1 VDPAHLK
8 EEIDF
13 ANSAYLPMLGDST
26 ISAEILKSYEH
37 PSQMWDWRQRAAVAL
52 GRLKGKRLLDYGC
65 GQGEESCYFAKLG
78 AVVTAIDVS
87 DVGIRVGQQ
96 RARSNGLSIDFRVM
110 DCLHTSFGDESF
122 DIVHGLGILH
132 HVGLD
137 SGLREVYRLLAPG
150 GVAVFM
156 EPLQSPGNVERAKA
170 WLADRLPPRFNLT
183 PVTPDEEN
191 LRQAD
196 ILAAG
201 QGWRSIEIFLF
212 RLTYR
217 ARKLLIPRALW
228 NWSLRLDSMLL
239 ETMPFLR
246 RYAGAAVIVLRK

>member
-1 VDPAHLK
+1 VDSAHLK

-26 ISAEILKSYEH
+26 INAEIFGSYER

-52 GRLKGKRLLDYGC
+52 GRLEGKRLLDYGC
-65 GQGEESCYFAKLG
+65 GQGEESCYFARLG
-78 AVVTAIDVS
+78 ALVTAIDVS

-96 RARSNGLSIDFRVM
+96 RAHGNGLSIDFRVM
-110 DCLHTSFGDESF
+110 DCLHTSFSDESF
-122 DIVHGLGILH
+122 DVVHGLGILH

-137 SGLREVYRLLAPG
+137 SGLREVYRLLVPG

-156 EPLQSPGNVERAKA
+156 EPLQSPGHVERAKA
-170 WLADRLPPRFNLT
+170 WLAEKLPSSFNLT

-196 ILAAG
+196 ILAAS

-217 ARKLLIPRALW
+217 VRKLLLPRSLW
-228 NWSLRLDSMLL
+228 NWSLRFDAMLL
-239 ETMPFLR
+239 RTVPFLR
-246 RYAGAAVIVLRK
+246 PYAGAAVIVLRK